1 MRSQLIRKN
10 IPGRENS
17 KSKGPEPF
25 GVFEDVQETD
35 VAEEKCSEGE
45 MKLERYTREIFS
57 LVLLEVPAKT
67 WDFNSRE
74 NGC

>member
-25 GVFEDVQETD
+25 GVFEEVQETD
-35 VAEEKCSEGE
+35 VAGEKCSEGE
-45 MKLERYTREIFS
+45 MKLERYTGEIF
-57 LVLLEVPAKT
+57 
-67 WDFNSRE
+67 
-74 NGC
+74 